1 MSRKINN
8 ILWKWDVE
16 PVENTPHWKIRM
28 CIYKYFYKFC
38 NHCVI
43 LSNTR
48 ILSRAS
54 VTTSILEESRRR
66 LVNDDREIRIHPKGL
81 SLWKKIVRVLGL
93 VLNLWFVATPMRV
106 HKFKRNVNYFA
117 GLISLTVQAMLFY
130 GRRRHYSW
138 QSEICEDS
146 MAVSMQTINGPPSNN
161 VCRAFIYYH
170 LFYFTIA
177 KDDEFIEAYN
187 ELLFLF
193 FFLYYESESVWLK
206 ITLLCWDGNRSYL
219 FQKVNCTL
227 PFFIW

>member
-1 MSRKINN
+1 MWRQ
-8 ILWKWDVE
+8 IL
-16 PVENTPHWKIRM
+16 
-28 CIYKYFYKFC
+28 
-38 NHCVI
+38 
-43 LSNTR
+43 
-48 ILSRAS
+48 
-54 VTTSILEESRRR
+54 
-66 LVNDDREIRIHPKGL
+66 
-81 SLWKKIVRVLGL
+81 RVLGL

-138 QSEICEDS
+138 QSEIREDS

-170 LFYFTIA
+170 LFYLTIA

-187 ELLFLF
+187 ELLFLSLFF

-206 ITLLCWDGNRSYL
+206 ITFLCWDGNKSYL

>member
-1 MSRKINN
+1 MWEQ
-8 ILWKWDVE
+8 IL
-16 PVENTPHWKIRM
+16 
-28 CIYKYFYKFC
+28 
-38 NHCVI
+38 
-43 LSNTR
+43 
-48 ILSRAS
+48 
-54 VTTSILEESRRR
+54 
-66 LVNDDREIRIHPKGL
+66 
-81 SLWKKIVRVLGL
+81 RVLGL

-138 QSEICEDS
+138 QSEIREDS

-170 LFYFTIA
+170 YFILPSLRMMNLSKLITS
-177 KDDEFIEAYN
+177 F
-187 ELLFLF
+187 FFF

-206 ITLLCWDGNRSYL
+206 ITFLCWDGNKSYL